1 VIFLPV
7 HNPVNGGAN
16 YYCYNGPEYCLHIVF
31 KHLLAFCATILST
44 LTDKYSYIQERSIM
58 GDIFKIIGDLGFPV
72 AAALAGGYFVYL
84 TIRLLLQGVLG
95 SVKGMAGII
104 TALDNRVKTMNH
116 DVVRIDTIVSNALGL
131 RPDVDRIAR
140 ADGKNDA
147 RRD

>member
-1 VIFLPV
+1 MNEV
-7 HNPVNGGAN
+7 
-16 YYCYNGPEYCLHIVF
+16 
-31 KHLLAFCATILST
+31 
-44 LTDKYSYIQERSIM
+44 
-58 GDIFKIIGDLGFPV
+58 FKIIGDLGFPI

-84 TIRLLLQGVLG
+84 TIKLLLASVL
-95 SVKGMAGII
+95 SAIKGMSGII

-131 RPDVDRIAR
+131 KPDVDRIAR